1 LARLL
6 IYPSAIIKR
15 LTFTNN
21 NNSAEGVF
29 MHNAI
34 FSTASDSF
42 IVAHVLHA
50 GPVME
55 FTSQSTKSDNT
66 HYFRLTTTHGTAFC
80 HFKNEESARK
90 SRGLL
95 GVMLGTVKPHLFRSK
110 GDSIDIASIVSFGR
124 PVKLKAE
131 NEGDKYGIPVT
142 LAGMTDRSATIWLTF
157 QTEESAKNVRKALWA
172 SVMSYYTPADKTAAA
187 PAAVAA
193 EAEVHSD
200 AQVELACA

>member
-1 LARLL
+1 
-6 IYPSAIIKR
+6 
-15 LTFTNN
+15 
-21 NNSAEGVF
+21 

-34 FSTASDSF
+34 FSTASESF
-42 IVAHVLHA
+42 IIAHVLHA
-50 GPVME
+50 GPVAE
-55 FTSQSTKSDNT
+55 FTSQNRKSDNT

-80 HFKNEESARK
+80 HFRTEESARK

-124 PVKLKAE
+124 AVKLK
-131 NEGDKYGIPVT
+131 NEDEGEKYGIPVT
-142 LAGMTDRSATIWLTF
+142 LAGMTEKSTTIWLTF

-172 SVMSYYTPADKTAAA
+172 ATTSFYSPSDKTA
-187 PAAVAA
+187 PPVTVAA

-200 AQVELACA
+200 AQVEMASVAA